1 MGLQIRIYGTLLIIS
16 VLLNNNLYSQDRELS
31 PKNNSQFS
39 ITTPFK
45 NPTFADKL
53 TSPDKAQ
60 HFMGSLIS
68 TVLFYKIFEDPLE
81 MNKTN
86 SKYLAVGITLGLGVS
101 KEIYDSS
108 RSKGAFSWID
118 LLADVAGI
126 TVGLILVNQP

>member
-16 VLLNNNLYSQDRELS
+16 VLLNNNLYPQDRKL
-31 PKNNSQFS
+31 PPNNDSSFS
-39 ITTPFK
+39 ITTPYK
-45 NPTFADKL
+45 NPTFTDKL
-53 TSPDKAQ
+53 TTPDKAQ

-68 TVLFYKIFEDPLE
+68 TVLFYKIFQDPLE

-101 KEIYDSS
+101 KEIYDNS
-108 RSKGAFSWID
+108 RSKGAFSWKD